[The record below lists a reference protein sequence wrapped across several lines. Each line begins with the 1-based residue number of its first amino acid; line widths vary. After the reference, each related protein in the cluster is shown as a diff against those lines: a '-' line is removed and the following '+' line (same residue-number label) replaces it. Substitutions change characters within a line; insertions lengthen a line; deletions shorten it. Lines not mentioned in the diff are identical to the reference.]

1 MNRDDKNFLA
11 LKQADAKLELA
22 LQRYQQPDVEA
33 DMRTEYL
40 RYLRLR
46 IRPAMDRLI
55 REGNVRTLQEL
66 IGQIPPDESSL
77 KMAMQVAGDSGQGEC
92 FAWLWNYRRKRR
104 EAAAS
109 GMEPG
114 KEAAASPTSGVQSGL
129 EEQKY
134 PAFSG
139 NENRYLAKNGES
151 QEKNGAPNDFMETKA
166 VALAERIWA
175 YIRDLSL
182 IHI

>member
-1 MNRDDKNFLA
+1 MNRDDKIFLA

-77 KMAMQVAGDSGQGEC
+77 KMAMQVAGDSGQVELPEKETGSSC
-92 FAWLWNYRRKRR
+92 IRHGTGQRG
-104 EAAAS
+104 S
-109 GMEPG
+109 GFSDFRSAIGIGRTKISGIFG
-114 KEAAASPTSGVQSGL
+114 K
-129 EEQKY
+129 
-134 PAFSG
+134 
-139 NENRYLAKNGES
+139 
-151 QEKNGAPNDFMETKA
+151 
-166 VALAERIWA
+166 
-175 YIRDLSL
+175 
-182 IHI
+182 

>member
-77 KMAMQVAGDSGQGEC
+77 KMAMQVAGDSGRVLVEFGFRDFREMKTDIWRRMESHRKRTALRMILWKRKQ
-92 FAWLWNYRRKRR
+92 WLWR
-104 EAAAS
+104 S
-109 GMEPG
+109 G
-114 KEAAASPTSGVQSGL
+114 SGRIS
-129 EEQKY
+129 
-134 PAFSG
+134 
-139 NENRYLAKNGES
+139 
-151 QEKNGAPNDFMETKA
+151 ETG
-166 VALAERIWA
+166 
-175 YIRDLSL
+175 
-182 IHI
+182 

>member
-66 IGQIPPDESSL
+66 IGQIPPYE
-77 KMAMQVAGDSGQGEC
+77 
-92 FAWLWNYRRKRR
+92 
-104 EAAAS
+104 
-109 GMEPG
+109 
-114 KEAAASPTSGVQSGL
+114 T
-129 EEQKY
+129 
-134 PAFSG
+134 AFFI
-139 NENRYLAKNGES
+139 R
-151 QEKNGAPNDFMETKA
+151 QEKNPGIAKQAPPE
-166 VALAERIWA
+166 W
-175 YIRDLSL
+175 IRVIPL
-182 IHI
+182 

>member
-1 MNRDDKNFLA
+1 MNRDDKIFLA

-114 KEAAASPTSGVQSGL
+114 KEAADKKTMLLSDPEAGT
-129 EEQKY
+129 
-134 PAFSG
+134 AA
-139 NENRYLAKNGES
+139 NERKG
-151 QEKNGAPNDFMETKA
+151 T
-166 VALAERIWA
+166 I
-175 YIRDLSL
+175 
-182 IHI
+182 

>member
-1 MNRDDKNFLA
+1 MNSDDKVFLA

-77 KMAMQVAGDSGQGEC
+77 KMAMQVAGDSGRVLVEFG
-92 FAWLWNYRRKRR
+92 F
-104 EAAAS
+104 
-109 GMEPG
+109 
-114 KEAAASPTSGVQSGL
+114 
-129 EEQKY
+129 
-134 PAFSG
+134 
-139 NENRYLAKNGES
+139 
-151 QEKNGAPNDFMETKA
+151 
-166 VALAERIWA
+166 
-175 YIRDLSL
+175 RDLRRGSRGVL
-182 IHI
+182 VNDHEVHVRGPSACRDFHDLHVVVS

>member
-1 MNRDDKNFLA
+1 MNSDDKIFLA

-66 IGQIPPDESSL
+66 IGQIPPDESSRRFR
-77 KMAMQVAGDSGQGEC
+77 AGGMFRLVVELPEKETGSSCIRHGTGQRGSGFSDFRSAIGIG
-92 FAWLWNYRRKRR
+92 RTKI
-104 EAAAS
+104 S
-109 GMEPG
+109 GIFG
-114 KEAAASPTSGVQSGL
+114 K
-129 EEQKY
+129 
-134 PAFSG
+134 
-139 NENRYLAKNGES
+139 
-151 QEKNGAPNDFMETKA
+151 
-166 VALAERIWA
+166 
-175 YIRDLSL
+175 
-182 IHI
+182 

>member
-1 MNRDDKNFLA
+1 MNSDDKIFLA

-104 EAAAS
+104 Q
-109 GMEPG
+109 
-114 KEAAASPTSGVQSGL
+114 TQ
-129 EEQKY
+129 
-134 PAFSG
+134 
-139 NENRYLAKNGES
+139 LA
-151 QEKNGAPNDFMETKA
+151 
-166 VALAERIWA
+166 
-175 YIRDLSL
+175 
-182 IHI
+182 